1 MENSNTDSEVFS
13 WFQNQNQSHC
23 LKFPSSCFP
32 PTSHSAFYGSSS
44 VSNTETNTMDEE
56 DVCESYKT
64 REITKKRKL
73 TPIQLRLLEES
84 FEEDKRLE
92 PDRKL
97 WLAEKLG
104 LQPSQVAIWFQNRRA
119 RFKTRQ
125 LEFDCDSLKASYA
138 KLKTDR
144 DILFLQNQAL
154 KNKVALLKAELKMQ
168 EKLETKS
175 MEAEKLGEEGS
186 SVKSDNTHYSQEEP
200 WWGNNPY
207 SFPELA
213 ALGFYYD
220 PSLSASNLGL

>member
-1 MENSNTDSEVFS
+1 M
-13 WFQNQNQSHC
+13 
-23 LKFPSSCFP
+23 
-32 PTSHSAFYGSSS
+32 
-44 VSNTETNTMDEE
+44 SNTETNTVDE
-56 DVCESYKT
+56 DDACESYKT
-64 REITKKRKL
+64 RETTKKRKL

-125 LEFDCDSLKASYA
+125 LELDCDSLKASYA

-144 DILFLQNQAL
+144 DILVRRNQAL
-154 KNKVALLKAELKMQ
+154 KDKVALLKEELKIQ
-168 EKLETKS
+168 EKLETQS
-175 MEAEKLGEEGS
+175 METEKLGEEGS
-186 SVKSDNTHYSQEEP
+186 SVKSDNTQYSEEEGVL
-200 WWGNNPY
+200 GNNQY

-213 ALGFYYD
+213 ALFYYD
-220 PSLSASNLGL
+220 PALSASNLGLL